1 VRVEGGDDG
10 RAALGLGPA
19 DRFAHHGLMTG
30 MEAVEIA
37 QGDDGAAQGF
47 GDGQVGGQA
56 IMESAL

>member
-1 VRVEGGDDG
+1 
-10 RAALGLGPA
+10 
-19 DRFAHHGLMTG
+19 MTG

-56 IMESAL
+56 IMESALSVTLQRDESEAGAAVFRGVGFT